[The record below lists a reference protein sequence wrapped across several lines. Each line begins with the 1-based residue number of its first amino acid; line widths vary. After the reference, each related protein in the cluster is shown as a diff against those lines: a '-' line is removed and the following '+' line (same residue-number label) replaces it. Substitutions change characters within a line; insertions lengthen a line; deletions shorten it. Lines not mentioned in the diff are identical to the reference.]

1 MPSILDQIVSETRAR
16 LAVGTTPLRRT
27 ELETM
32 AGRHNPRGFR
42 KRLFEAANGGP
53 AIIAELKRASPSRGL
68 IREHFSVADLA
79 TEMERAGAAALSV
92 LTESKHFQGSL
103 ENLSVASQSVSIPCL
118 RKDFIVDELQLLEA
132 RAYGADAALLI
143 VAVLTDSEMKHL
155 AGAARRM
162 ELDVLCEVHNEDEL
176 RRAFG
181 CGFETIGVNN
191 RDLRTFEV
199 TIETSIRLNAK
210 IPLGVLRVAESGIH
224 SGADV
229 ARLRSIGYQAF
240 LVGESLMKQ
249 PSPGDALRKL
259 LAEASSR
266 EPKPEAATQ

>member
-1 MPSILDQIVSETRAR
+1 MASILDQIVSETRAR
-16 LAVGTTPLRRT
+16 LARGMSASRRA

-32 AGRHNPRGFR
+32 AARHRPRGFR
-42 KRLFEAANGGP
+42 NHLLERAKIRP
-53 AIIAELKRASPSRGL
+53 AIIAELKKASPSRGL
-68 IREHFSVADLA
+68 IREDFQVSDLA
-79 TEMERAGAAALSV
+79 IEMEQAGAAALSV
-92 LTESKHFQGSL
+92 LTETAHFRGSL
-103 ENLSVASQSVSIPCL
+103 ENLAVASRNVSIPCL

-155 AGAARRM
+155 ADAARRS
-162 ELDVLCEVHNEDEL
+162 ELDILCEVHNEDEL
-176 RRAFG
+176 QRALS

-199 TIETSIRLNAK
+199 TIETSIRLNAN
-210 IPLGVLRVAESGIH
+210 IPLGALRVAESGIH

-229 ARLRSIGYQAF
+229 ARLRSVGYQAF

-249 PSPGDALRKL
+249 PSPGEALRKL
-259 LAEASSR
+259 LADASSR
-266 EPKPEAATQ
+266 EPKREAATQ

>member
-1 MPSILDQIVSETRAR
+1 MASILDQIVSETRAR
-16 LAVGTTPLRRT
+16 LAPGMAPLRRT
-27 ELETM
+27 ELEMM
-32 AGRHNPRGFR
+32 AGRHNPRGFH
-42 KRLFEAANGGP
+42 KRLFEAANYGP
-53 AIIAELKRASPSRGL
+53 AIIAELKKASPSRGL
-68 IREHFSVADLA
+68 IREHFSAADLA
-79 TEMERAGAAALSV
+79 VEMERAGAAAISV
-92 LTESKHFQGSL
+92 LTEPKHFQGSL
-103 ENLSVASQSVSIPCL
+103 ENLRAASERVSIPCL
-118 RKDFIVDELQLLEA
+118 RKDFIIDELQLLEA

-155 AGAARRM
+155 AEAARRT
-162 ELDVLCEVHNEDEL
+162 ELDVLCEVHDEGDL
-176 RRAFG
+176 RRALD

-224 SGADV
+224 SGADI
-229 ARLRSIGYQAF
+229 ARLRSIGYEAF

-259 LAEASSR
+259 LADASSR
-266 EPKPEAATQ
+266 KPKQEAATQ